1 MFRMGVPMD
10 EFPLKADART
20 TWESKVKMTFFVEIE
35 HYLSQFL
42 IAFTY
47 TFMNFTFFN
56 LNVKF

>member
-1 MFRMGVPMD
+1 MD